1 MNFGKSF
8 HGLTSFRVLNMPVG
22 AISKEMV
29 CGERLP
35 AAGPRSRARSGGEV
49 LTSFG
54 LEASL
59 RFESTK

>member
-1 MNFGKSF
+1 
-8 HGLTSFRVLNMPVG
+8 
-22 AISKEMV
+22 MV